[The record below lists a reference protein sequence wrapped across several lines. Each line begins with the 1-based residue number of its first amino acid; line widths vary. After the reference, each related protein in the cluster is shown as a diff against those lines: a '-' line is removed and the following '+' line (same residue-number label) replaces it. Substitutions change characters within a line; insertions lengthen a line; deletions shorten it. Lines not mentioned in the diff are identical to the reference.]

1 MNPYREADLQTY
13 VERNFMQLATWG
25 LPCAFPV
32 RLLGAQVPC
41 ANGIIDVLG
50 VLGYLPVI
58 VELKAVTV
66 TEKVAGQ
73 ILRYRAAV
81 EDTFMQQCCDLA
93 YDLGYWTE
101 IELGVNPAMCVV
113 IAPQYERSAVDALCG
128 CAWLLQAELIAD
140 GSFAIQ
146 TFTDGR
152 RHTALSQ
159 SRLAT
164 LLAPVVREYV
174 GWRLGSAIAARHR
187 LASGIT
193 LPFAEPTTP
202 EANS

>member
-1 MNPYREADLQTY
+1 MNTFLEADLQAY
-13 VERNFMQLATWG
+13 VERNFTQLTSWG
-25 LPCAFPV
+25 LPFALTP
-32 RLLGAQVPC
+32 RLLGRQVPC

-50 VLGYLPVI
+50 VLGHLPVI

-101 IELGVNPAMCVV
+101 IELGVNPAMCIV

-128 CAWLLQAELIAD
+128 CAWLLQAEPIAN
-140 GSFAIQ
+140 GAFAIQ

-152 RHTALSQ
+152 RHTALPQ
-159 SRLAT
+159 PKLAT

-193 LPFAEPTTP
+193 LPFE
-202 EANS
+202 EAPHD